1 MSNVLQKIFGQIET
15 KEQFDALRI
24 TIASPEEILSWS
36 HGEVKKPETI
46 NYHSM
51 KPEQE
56 GLFCQQIFGPAKD
69 YECACGK
76 YKRIK
81 YRGLICEKCG
91 VEVGSSSVRRERM
104 GHIKLAMPVAHTWFL
119 REGKIATLLNN
130 LPQKKLEQVI
140 SYDAYIV
147 IEPGLT
153 NLKQYD
159 VISEDDYQAAIEE
172 FGADA
177 FRVGIGAEGVREI
190 IAGMDMGDE
199 RTRLREELAETKS
212 ETKRRSLIKQLKL
225 VEAFLDSKTE
235 PAWMLP
241 DVIPVI
247 PPEMRPLV
255 TLDAGHV
262 AASDLNDLYRRVI
275 IRNNRLKKFMEMH
288 APDIIIRNEKRMLQ
302 EAVDSL
308 FDNGHKARPMVSQ
321 NRRPLKSLSDSLRGK
336 SGRFRMNMLGKR
348 VDYSGRSVIVSGPT
362 LKLHQVG
369 LPKTMALEL
378 FKPFVF
384 SRLMT
389 GGYANTLKTARK
401 MVENGE
407 DIVWEMLEKVIYQH
421 PVLLNRAPTLHRL
434 SLLAFEPVLIEGKA
448 IRLHPLV
455 CKGFNADF
463 DGDQM
468 SVHVPISLEAQLEA
482 RTLML
487 ASNNVLSPANGDPM
501 IVPSQ
506 DMVLGVYYISLIN
519 GEHDEKSP
527 RFANMD
533 EVKLALENKSIT
545 LHTPIIARINGKTE
559 KTTAGRMILGE
570 LLPKSENMPFSLVN
584 KVMPVSEI
592 KALLATTYERCGD
605 KEMILL
611 ADALKNTGFE
621 QAARSGISIGYD
633 DIVIPEEKKAMIA
646 ASEKTAEEIEDQ
658 YQNGLLSKGERYN
671 KLVDLWQTTTD
682 KLGDMAYAALGK
694 SSGDQWNSVYMM
706 ALSGARGSKRQIQQ
720 LAGMRGMMQKP
731 DGSIIEVP
739 IISNF
744 KEGLTMSE
752 YFTSTHGARKGMS
765 DTALKTAD
773 AGYLTRRLVELAQ
786 NTVITEHDCGT
797 SECIEAKPVYNG
809 SKIEVPLGDVVL
821 GRTAAEDIID
831 SKTKEVIVPKG
842 ELITKAASK
851 RINASDLKSAKVR
864 SVLTCCSD
872 GLCAKCYG
880 MDLSRNALV
889 HVGEA
894 VGVIAGQSIGEPGT
908 QLTLRTF
915 HIGGVATAAE
925 SSFIEVA
932 VPKDEK
938 AFIELQDVETAVNS
952 NGRFVVMSRKGHVVV
967 KDGNRSELSKTALPY
982 GALLVGKF
990 AKSTDAFV
998 VEASDKDQSIK
1009 IAEWDASAT
1018 AIIAETD
1025 GQVVYNDLIENV
1037 SFQDEADAQT
1047 SIVSRK
1053 VISWTGNTN
1062 KNLKPSIKLVDNK
1075 GDVISLGGKKVAEY
1089 LLPTHSVL
1097 GAKIIDKENIKRG
1110 DVIARIPVQAKGAG
1124 DITGGLPRVN
1134 ELLEVRRPSNP
1145 ALLSEIA
1152 GTVELKEIK
1161 NKMVITVES
1170 DPMQTIKDIDTEKR
1184 KVVVNDGAMV
1194 VKGDVLVDKTDDQDA
1209 IRANQDGKVYV
1220 YETTSIVDGQKQT
1233 RTTIDICDYV
1243 EYPVAKGA
1251 KLLVRTGDIVAK
1263 AEKLVDGDPVPQDIL
1278 RILGQ
1283 KALSTFMVEQIQQV
1297 YRLQG
1302 VTINDKH
1309 IEILI
1314 REMTRRVE
1322 ITDPGDTSFLMG
1334 QVVDRVDFEEE
1345 NARVIRD
1352 GNRPAKRSEVL
1363 VGLTRASLTSRS
1375 FISNAS
1381 FQQTTKVLVDAAIS
1395 GSTDK
1400 LVGINENLIVGRLIP
1415 IGTGA
1420 YVRRV
1425 REIAREEEKAE
1436 KLAREGNGQQQLMD
1450 L

>member
-1 MSNVLQKIFGQIET
+1 MTNMLQKIFGQIET

-46 NYHSM
+46 NYHSL
-51 KPEQE
+51 KPESE
-56 GLFCQQIFGPAKD
+56 GLFCQQIFGPVKD

-81 YRGLICEKCG
+81 FRGVVCERCG
-91 VEVGSSSVRRERM
+91 VEVGPSAVRRERM

-159 VISEDDYQAAIEE
+159 VISEDEYQAAVEE

-177 FRVGIGAEGVREI
+177 FHVGIGAEGVRSI
-190 IAGMDMGDE
+190 IANLDMGDE
-199 RTRLREELAETKS
+199 RTRLRAELAETKS
-212 ETKRRSLIKQLKL
+212 EAKRKSIIKQLKL
-225 VEAFLDSKTE
+225 VEAFLDSKTD

-241 DVIPVI
+241 DVLPVI
-247 PPEMRPLV
+247 PPDMRPLV

-275 IRNNRLKKFMEMH
+275 IRNNRLKRFMEMH
-288 APDIIIRNEKRMLQ
+288 APEIIVRNEKRMLQ

-348 VDYSGRSVIVSGPT
+348 VDYSGRSVIVSGPS

-369 LPKTMALEL
+369 LPKQMALEL

-384 SRLMT
+384 ARLLA
-389 GGYANTLKTARK
+389 GDYANTLKTARK

-407 DIVWEMLEKVIYQH
+407 DIVWEILEKVIYEH

-487 ASNNVLSPANGDPM
+487 SSNNVLSPANGEPM
-501 IVPSQ
+501 IVPTQ
-506 DMVLGVYYISLIN
+506 DMVLGVYYVSLMN
-519 GEHDEKSP
+519 GSVNEKSP

-533 EVKLALENKSIT
+533 EVKMALENKAIT
-545 LHTPIIARINGKTE
+545 LHTPIVARINGKRYE
-559 KTTAGRMILGE
+559 TTAGRMILGE
-570 LLPKSENMPFSLVN
+570 LLPKSDGMPFDLVN
-584 KVMPVSEI
+584 KVMPAGEI
-592 KALLATTYERCGD
+592 KKLLATTYERCGD
-605 KEMILL
+605 KAMIML

-621 QAARSGISIGYD
+621 QAARSGISIGFD
-633 DIVIPEEKKAMIA
+633 DIVIPKEKTEMIA
-646 ASEKTAEEIEDQ
+646 HANKAAAEIEKQ
-658 YQNGLLSKGERYN
+658 YQNGLLSGGERHN
-671 KLVDLWQTTTD
+671 KLIDLWQKTTD
-682 KLGDMAYAALGK
+682 ELGDKAYEALGK
-694 SSGDQWNSVYMM
+694 TEGDNWNSIYMM
-706 ALSGARGSKRQIQQ
+706 AVSKARGSKGQIQQ
-720 LAGMRGMMQKP
+720 VAGMRGMMQKP

-744 KEGLTMSE
+744 KEGLTMAE

-765 DTALKTAD
+765 DTALKTAE

-797 SECIEAKPVYNG
+797 TDYITAKPVYQG
-809 SKIEVPLGDVVL
+809 STLSVPLGDVVL
-821 GRTAAEDIID
+821 GRTAAHDIVHPL
-831 SKTKEVIVPKG
+831 TREVIVPAG
-842 ELITKAASK
+842 ELITKSAA
-851 RINASDLKSAKVR
+851 RQINESGLPSVDVR
-864 SVLTCCSD
+864 SVLTCHSD

-915 HIGGVATAAE
+915 HIGGIASGGAE
-925 SSFIEVA
+925 SHFIEMPVAGTLKLSGVNTITNSAGRVVVLSRNGEVA
-932 VPKDEK
+932 VVD
-938 AFIELQDVETAVNS
+938 A
-952 NGRFVVMSRKGHVVV
+952 KGN
-967 KDGNRSELSKTALPY
+967 KLFSAALPY
-982 GALLVGKF
+982 ASMLIKNDGDK
-990 AKSTDAFV
+990 
-998 VEASDKDQSIK
+998 VEKGEK
-1009 IAEWDASAT
+1009 VAEWDPYSNTILAEKDG
-1018 AIIAETD
+1018 IA
-1025 GQVVYNDLIENV
+1025 QFKDLIENV
-1037 SFQDEADAQT
+1037 SVQEEVDSMT
-1047 SIVSRK
+1047 GIVSHK
-1053 VISWTGNTN
+1053 VINWKANT
-1062 KNLKPSIKLVDNK
+1062 KKPLSPAITLVDEK
-1075 GDVISLGGKKVAEY
+1075 GNVVSLGGKKIAEY
-1089 LLPTHSVL
+1089 MLPTYSVL
-1097 GAKIIDKENIKRG
+1097 NVANGDKVVAG
-1110 DVIARIPVQAKGAG
+1110 DVLARIPVQTKRTS
-1124 DITGGLPRVN
+1124 DITGGLPRVE

-1145 ALLSEIA
+1145 ALLAEVD
-1152 GTVELKEIK
+1152 GTVELEDSKSKIIIRIE
-1161 NKMVITVES
+1161 
-1170 DPMQTIKDIDTEKR
+1170 PA
-1184 KVVVNDGAMV
+1184 DGSAPIEYAV
-1194 VKGDVLVDKTDDQDA
+1194 PKGT
-1209 IRANQDGKVYV
+1209 N
-1220 YETTSIVDGQKQT
+1220 
-1233 RTTIDICDYV
+1233 
-1243 EYPVAKGA
+1243 
-1251 KLLVRTGDIVAK
+1251 LLVRSGDMVRK
-1263 AEKLVDGDPVPQDIL
+1263 DEKLVDGDPVPQDIL

-1283 KALSTFMVEQIQQV
+1283 KVLAQFMVEQVQQV

-1302 VTINDKH
+1302 VSINDKH

-1322 ITDPGDTSFLMG
+1322 ITNPGDTGFLMG

-1345 NARVIRD
+1345 NARVARD
-1352 GNRPAKRSEVL
+1352 GGKVAEASQVL

-1425 REIAREEEKAE
+1425 REIAKEEEKAE
-1436 KLAREGNGQQQLMD
+1436 KLAREGGEQQQLLD
-1450 L
+1450 I

>member
-1 MSNVLQKIFGQIET
+1 MTNMLQKIFGQIET

-46 NYHSM
+46 NYHSL
-51 KPEQE
+51 KPEPD
-56 GLFCQQIFGPAKD
+56 GLFCQQIFGPIKD

-81 YRGLICEKCG
+81 YRGVICDRCG

-159 VISEDDYQAAIEE
+159 VISEDEYQKAVEE

-177 FRVGIGAEGVREI
+177 FHVGIGAEGVRNI
-190 IAGMDMGDE
+190 IANLDMGDE
-199 RTRLREELAETKS
+199 RTRLRAELAETKS
-212 ETKRRSLIKQLKL
+212 EAKRKGLIKQLKL
-225 VEAFLDSKTE
+225 VEAFLDSKTD

-241 DVIPVI
+241 DIIPVI
-247 PPEMRPLV
+247 PPDMRPLV

-275 IRNNRLKKFMEMH
+275 IRNNRLKRFIEMH
-288 APDIIIRNEKRMLQ
+288 APDIIVRNEKRMLQ

-336 SGRFRMNMLGKR
+336 SGRFRMNLLGKR
-348 VDYSGRSVIVSGPT
+348 VDYSGRSVIVSGPS

-369 LPKTMALEL
+369 LPKSMALEL

-384 SRLMT
+384 ARLLA
-389 GGYANTLKTARK
+389 GDYANTLKTARK

-407 DIVWEMLEKVIYQH
+407 DVVWEILEKVIHEH
-421 PVLLNRAPTLHRL
+421 PVLLNRAPSLHRL
-434 SLLAFEPVLIEGKA
+434 SMLAFEPVLIEGKA

-487 ASNNVLSPANGDPM
+487 SSNNVLSPANGEPM
-501 IVPSQ
+501 IVPTQ

-519 GEHDEKSP
+519 GEHTEKSP

-533 EVKLALENKSIT
+533 EVQLALENKTIT
-545 LHTPIIARINGKTE
+545 LHTPIIARINGKTY

-570 LLPKSENMPFSLVN
+570 LLPKSDNMPFDLVN
-584 KVMPVSEI
+584 KVMPVKEI
-592 KALLATTYERCGD
+592 KSLLATTYERCGD
-605 KEMILL
+605 KAMILL

-621 QAARSGISIGYD
+621 QAARSGISIGFD
-633 DIVIPEEKKAMIA
+633 DVVIPEEKKDLIA
-646 ASEKTAEEIEDQ
+646 ESEKAAEEIEDQ
-658 YQNGLLSKGERYN
+658 YQNGLLSAGERHN
-671 KLVDLWQTTTD
+671 KLIDLWQKTTD
-682 KLGDMAYAALGK
+682 KLGDLAYAALGK
-694 SSGDQWNSVYMM
+694 TTGDNWNSVLMM
-706 ALSGARGSKRQIQQ
+706 ALSGARGSKSQIKQ

-744 KEGLTMSE
+744 KEGLTMAE

-765 DTALKTAD
+765 DTALKTAE
-773 AGYLTRRLVELAQ
+773 AGYLTRRMVELAH
-786 NTVITEHDCGT
+786 NTAITEIDCGT
-797 SECIEAKPVYNG
+797 KDFITAKPVYQG
-809 SKIEVPLGDVVL
+809 STLSVALGDVVL
-821 GRTAAEDIID
+821 GRTAAHDIIHPI
-831 SKTKEVIVPKG
+831 TKEVIVKAG
-842 ELITKAASK
+842 DLITKAAAK
-851 RINASDLKSAKVR
+851 KINESGLPTVDVR
-864 SVLTCCSD
+864 SVLTCCSN

-894 VGVIAGQSIGEPGT
+894 VGLLAGQSIGEPGT

-915 HIGGVATAAE
+915 HIGGVAEGGAE
-925 SSFIEVA
+925 SHFIEV
-932 VPKDEK
+932 P
-938 AFIELQDVETAVNS
+938 VEGTVKFSGVNTIKNSAGRIVVLSRNAEVSIVNDKNETLFTS
-952 NGRFVVMSRKGHVVV
+952 N
-967 KDGNRSELSKTALPY
+967 LPY
-982 GALLVGKF
+982 ASMLIVNEGEKVEKGA
-990 AKSTDAFV
+990 
-998 VEASDKDQSIK
+998 K
-1009 IAEWDASAT
+1009 IAEWDPYSNT
-1018 AIIAETD
+1018 IIAEKD
-1025 GQVVYNDLIENV
+1025 GIVQFNDLIENISYQEEV
-1037 SFQDEADAQT
+1037 DST
-1047 SIVSRK
+1047 TGIVSRK
-1053 VISWTGNTN
+1053 VINWRANTKKALN
-1062 KNLKPSIKLVDNK
+1062 PSITLVNEK
-1075 GDVISLGGKKVAEY
+1075 GEVISLGGKKIAEY
-1089 LLPTHSVL
+1089 MLPMYSILNVSD
-1097 GAKIIDKENIKRG
+1097 GAKVSAG
-1110 DVIARIPVQAKGAG
+1110 DVLARIPVQSKRTS

-1145 ALLSEIA
+1145 ALLAEID
-1152 GTVELKEIK
+1152 GTIELEDAKSK
-1161 NKMVITVES
+1161 VIIRIIPDDGTAPFEY
-1170 DPMQTIKDIDTEKR
+1170 
-1184 KVVVNDGAMV
+1184 VVP
-1194 VKGDVLVDKTDDQDA
+1194 KGT
-1209 IRANQDGKVYV
+1209 N
-1220 YETTSIVDGQKQT
+1220 
-1233 RTTIDICDYV
+1233 
-1243 EYPVAKGA
+1243 
-1251 KLLVRTGDIVAK
+1251 LLVRSGDVVKK
-1263 AEKLVDGDPVPQDIL
+1263 AEKLVDGEPVPQDIL

-1283 KALSTFMVEQIQQV
+1283 KALATFMVEQIQQV

-1302 VTINDKH
+1302 VAINDKH

-1322 ITDPGDTSFLMG
+1322 ITNPGDTTFLTG
-1334 QVVDRVDFEEE
+1334 GIVDRVEFEEE
-1345 NARVIRD
+1345 NARVVRD
-1352 GNRPAKRSEVL
+1352 GGRPAEASQVL
-1363 VGLTRASLTSRS
+1363 VGLTRASLTSSS
-1375 FISNAS
+1375 FISNAA

-1400 LVGINENLIVGRLIP
+1400 LTGINENLIVGRLIP

-1420 YVRRV
+1420 YVHRV
-1425 REIAREEEKAE
+1425 REIAKEEEKAE
-1436 KLAREGNGQQQLMD
+1436 KLAREGGNQQQLLD

>member
-1 MSNVLQKIFGQIET
+1 MLQKIFGQIET

-51 KPEQE
+51 KPEAE
-56 GLFCQQIFGPAKD
+56 GLFCQQIFGPVKD

-81 YRGLICEKCG
+81 FRGIVCERCG
-91 VEVGSSSVRRERM
+91 VEVGPSSVRRERM

-159 VISEDDYQAAIEE
+159 VISEDEYQAAVEE

-177 FRVGIGAEGVREI
+177 FHVGIGAEGVRSI
-190 IAGMDMGDE
+190 IANLDMGDE
-199 RTRLREELAETKS
+199 RTRLRAELADTKS
-212 ETKRRSLIKQLKL
+212 EAKRKGLIKQLKL
-225 VEAFLDSKTE
+225 VEAFLDSKTD
-235 PAWMLP
+235 PAWMMP
-241 DVIPVI
+241 DIIPVI
-247 PPEMRPLV
+247 PPDMRPLV

-275 IRNNRLKKFMEMH
+275 IRNNRLKRFMEMH

-378 FKPFVF
+378 FRPFVYA
-384 SRLMT
+384 RLMA
-389 GGYANTLKTARK
+389 GDYANTIKTARK

-407 DIVWEMLEKVIYQH
+407 DIVWEILEKVIHEH
-421 PVLLNRAPTLHRL
+421 PVLLNRAPSLHRL

-455 CKGFNADF
+455 CAGFNADF

-487 ASNNVLSPANGDPM
+487 SSNNVLSPANGEPM

-506 DMVLGVYYISLIN
+506 DIVLGVYYISLIN

-533 EVKLALENKSIT
+533 EVQMALENKSIT
-545 LHTPIIARINGKTE
+545 MHTPIVARIKGKTY

-570 LLPKSENMPFSLVN
+570 LLPDSDNMPFDLVN
-584 KVMPVSEI
+584 KVMPVKEI

-605 KEMILL
+605 KAMIML

-621 QAARSGISIGYD
+621 QAARSGISIGFD
-633 DIVIPEEKKAMIA
+633 DIVIPEEKKTLIA
-646 ASEKTAEEIEDQ
+646 DSEKAAAEIEEQ
-658 YQNGLLSKGERYN
+658 YQNGLLSGGERYN
-671 KLVDLWQTTTD
+671 KLIDLWHKTTD

-694 SSGDQWNSVYMM
+694 TTGDNWNSVYMM

-797 SECIEAKPVYNG
+797 TDFITAKPVYQG
-809 SKIEVPLGDVVL
+809 STLSVALGDVVL
-821 GRTAAEDIID
+821 GRTAAHDIIHPI
-831 SKTKEVIVPKG
+831 TKEVIVPAG

-851 RINASDLKSAKVR
+851 QINESGLPSVDVR

-880 MDLSRNALV
+880 MDLSRNSLV

-894 VGVIAGQSIGEPGT
+894 VGVVAGQSIGEPGT

-915 HIGGVATAAE
+915 HIGGVASGGAE
-925 SSFIEVA
+925 SHFIEVP
-932 VPKDEK
+932 VSGTVK
-938 AFIELQDVETAVNS
+938 LSGVNTIKNS
-952 NGRFVVMSRKGHVVV
+952 AGRVVV
-967 KDGNRSELSKTALPY
+967 LSRNGKLTIVDEEGKELFSSNLPY
-982 GALLVGKF
+982 ASMLIINDGDKVEKGA
-990 AKSTDAFV
+990 
-998 VEASDKDQSIK
+998 K
-1009 IAEWDASAT
+1009 IAEWDPYSNT
-1018 AIIAETD
+1018 IIAEKD
-1025 GQVVYNDLIENV
+1025 GIVNFNDLIENV
-1037 SFQDEADAQT
+1037 SYQEEVDSMT
-1047 SIVSRK
+1047 GIVSRK
-1053 VISWTGNTN
+1053 VINWKTNT
-1062 KNLKPSIKLVDNK
+1062 KKALKPAVTLVNDK
-1075 GDVISLGGKKVAEY
+1075 GEVLSLGGKRIAEY
-1089 LLPTHSVL
+1089 LLPIYSILNV
-1097 GAKIIDKENIKRG
+1097 ANG
-1110 DVIARIPVQAKGAG
+1110 DHVVAGDILARIPVQTKRTG

-1134 ELLEVRRPSNP
+1134 ELLEVRRPTNP
-1145 ALLSEIA
+1145 ALLAEID
-1152 GTVELKEIK
+1152 GTIELEDAKSKIIIRIEP
-1161 NKMVITVES
+1161 T
-1170 DPMQTIKDIDTEKR
+1170 
-1184 KVVVNDGAMV
+1184 DGSAP
-1194 VKGDVLVDKTDDQDA
+1194 
-1209 IRANQDGKVYV
+1209 
-1220 YETTSIVDGQKQT
+1220 
-1233 RTTIDICDYV
+1233 V
-1243 EYPVAKGA
+1243 EYAVSKGTN
-1251 KLLVRTGDIVAK
+1251 LLVRSGDTVRK
-1263 AEKLVDGDPVPQDIL
+1263 ADKLVDGDPVPQDIL

-1283 KALSTFMVEQIQQV
+1283 KALATFMVEQIQQV

-1302 VTINDKH
+1302 VVINDKH

-1322 ITDPGDTSFLMG
+1322 ITNPGDTGFLMG
-1334 QVVDRVDFEEE
+1334 AVVDRVDFEEE
-1345 NARVIRD
+1345 NARVARD
-1352 GNRPAKRSEVL
+1352 GGRLAEASQVL

-1425 REIAREEEKAE
+1425 REIAKEEEKAE
-1436 KLAREGNGQQQLMD
+1436 KLAREGNAQQQLLD
-1450 L
+1450 I

>member
-1 MSNVLQKIFGQIET
+1 MSNMLQKIFGQIET

-36 HGEVKKPETI
+36 FGEVKKPETI
-46 NYHSM
+46 NYHSL
-51 KPEQE
+51 KPEAE
-56 GLFCQQIFGPAKD
+56 GLFCQQIFGPVKD

-81 YRGLICEKCG
+81 FRGVVCERCG
-91 VEVGSSSVRRERM
+91 VEVGPSAVRRERM

-153 NLKQYD
+153 NLKLYD
-159 VISEDDYQAAIEE
+159 VISEDEYQAAVEE

-177 FRVGIGAEGVREI
+177 FRVGIGAEGVRSI
-190 IAGMDMGDE
+190 IENLDMGDE
-199 RTRLREELAETKS
+199 RTRLRAELADTKS
-212 ETKRRSLIKQLKL
+212 ETKRKSIIKQLKL
-225 VEAFLDSKTE
+225 VEAFLDSKTN
-235 PAWMLP
+235 PAWMMP
-241 DVIPVI
+241 DIIPVI
-247 PPEMRPLV
+247 PPDMRPLV

-275 IRNNRLKKFMEMH
+275 IRNNRLKRFMEMH
-288 APDIIIRNEKRMLQ
+288 APDIIVRNEKRMLQ

-378 FKPFVF
+378 FKPFVYA
-384 SRLMT
+384 RLLA
-389 GGYANTLKTARK
+389 GDYANTLKTARK

-407 DIVWEMLEKVIYQH
+407 DVVWEILEKVIYEH

-455 CKGFNADF
+455 CSGFNADF

-487 ASNNVLSPANGDPM
+487 SSNNVLSPANGAPM

-519 GEHDEKSP
+519 GEHTDKSP

-533 EVKLALENKSIT
+533 EVKLALENKTIT
-545 LHTPIIARINGKTE
+545 LHTPIVARINGKTY

-570 LLPKSENMPFSLVN
+570 LLPKSDNMPFDLVN
-584 KVMPVSEI
+584 KVMPRSAI
-592 KALLATTYERCGD
+592 KSLLATTYERCGD
-605 KEMILL
+605 KAMILL
-611 ADALKNTGFE
+611 ADALKDTGFE

-646 ASEKTAEEIEDQ
+646 ESEKIAEEIEEQ
-658 YQNGLLSKGERYN
+658 YQNGLLSGGERYN
-671 KLVDLWQTTTD
+671 KLVDMWQKTTD

-694 SSGDQWNSVYMM
+694 STGDNWNSVHMM

-797 SECIEAKPVYNG
+797 TEFITAKPVYQG
-809 SKIEVPLGDVVL
+809 STLSVPLGDVVL
-821 GRTAAEDIID
+821 GRTAAHDIVHPL
-831 SKTKEVIVPKG
+831 TKEVIVPAG

-851 RINASDLKSAKVR
+851 AINESGLPSVDVR

-915 HIGGVATAAE
+915 HIGGIAAGGTD
-925 SSFIEVA
+925 SHFIEVPVA
-932 VPKDEK
+932 GRIKL
-938 AFIELQDVETAVNS
+938 IGVNTIKNS
-952 NGRFVVMSRKGHVVV
+952 AGRVVV
-967 KDGNRSELSKTALPY
+967 LSRNGKIAIVDDADKELFSCALPY
-982 GALLVGKF
+982 ASMLIVNDGDSVEKGAKV
-990 AKSTDAFV
+990 
-998 VEASDKDQSIK
+998 
-1009 IAEWDASAT
+1009 AEWDPYSNT
-1018 AIIAETD
+1018 IIAEAD
-1025 GQVVYNDLIENV
+1025 GTVNYNDLVENV
-1037 SFQDEADAQT
+1037 SFQEEVDSMT
-1047 SIVSRK
+1047 GIVSRK
-1053 VISWTGNTN
+1053 VINWKTNT
-1062 KNLKPSIKLVDNK
+1062 KKALKPAVTLVDASGN
-1075 GDVISLGGKKVAEY
+1075 VINLGGKKIAEY
-1089 LLPTHSVL
+1089 LLPIYSILNV
-1097 GAKIIDKENIKRG
+1097 ANG
-1110 DVIARIPVQAKGAG
+1110 DTVRAGDILARIPVQTKRTG

-1134 ELLEVRRPSNP
+1134 ELLEVRRPTNP
-1145 ALLSEIA
+1145 ALLAEID
-1152 GTVELKEIK
+1152 GTVDLEDAKSKIIIRIEP
-1161 NKMVITVES
+1161 T
-1170 DPMQTIKDIDTEKR
+1170 
-1184 KVVVNDGAMV
+1184 DGTAP
-1194 VKGDVLVDKTDDQDA
+1194 
-1209 IRANQDGKVYV
+1209 
-1220 YETTSIVDGQKQT
+1220 
-1233 RTTIDICDYV
+1233 V
-1243 EYPVAKGA
+1243 EYAVPKGTN
-1251 KLLVRTGDIVAK
+1251 LLVRSGDIVKK
-1263 AEKLVDGDPVPQDIL
+1263 ADKLVDGDPVPQDIL

-1283 KALSTFMVEQIQQV
+1283 KALATFMVDQIQQV

-1322 ITDPGDTSFLMG
+1322 VTNPGDTGFLMG

-1345 NARVIRD
+1345 NARVARD
-1352 GNRPAKRSEVL
+1352 GGRLAEASQVL

-1425 REIAREEEKAE
+1425 REIAKEEEKAE
-1436 KLAREGNGQQQLMD
+1436 RLAREGNAQQQLLD
-1450 L
+1450 I

>member
-1 MSNVLQKIFGQIET
+1 MTNMLQKIFGQIET

-51 KPEQE
+51 KPEPE
-56 GLFCQQIFGPAKD
+56 GLFCQQIFGPIKD

-81 YRGLICEKCG
+81 FRGVVCERCG
-91 VEVGSSSVRRERM
+91 VEVGSSTVRRERM

-153 NLKQYD
+153 SLKQYD
-159 VISEDDYQAAIEE
+159 VISEDEYQKAVEE

-177 FRVGIGAEGVREI
+177 FRVGIGAEGVRSI
-190 IAGMDMGDE
+190 IANLDMGDE
-199 RTRLREELAETKS
+199 RTRLRAELAETKS
-212 ETKRRSLIKQLKL
+212 DAKRKGLIKQLKL
-225 VEAFLDSKTE
+225 VEAFLESKTE

-241 DVIPVI
+241 DIIPVI
-247 PPEMRPLV
+247 PPDMRPLV

-275 IRNNRLKKFMEMH
+275 IRNNRLKRFMEMH
-288 APDIIIRNEKRMLQ
+288 APEIIVRNEKRMLQ

-348 VDYSGRSVIVSGPT
+348 VDYSGRSVIVSGPS

-369 LPKTMALEL
+369 LPKAMALEL
-378 FKPFVF
+378 FKPFVY
-384 SRLMT
+384 SRLMA

-407 DIVWEMLEKVIYQH
+407 DIVWEILEDVIHEH
-421 PVLLNRAPTLHRL
+421 PVLLNRQPTLHRL
-434 SLLAFEPVLIEGKA
+434 SMLAFEPVLIEGKA

-468 SVHVPISLEAQLEA
+468 AVHVPISLEAQLEA

-487 ASNNVLSPANGDPM
+487 SSNNVLSPANGEPM

-519 GEHDEKSP
+519 GEHTDKSP

-533 EVKLALENKSIT
+533 EVKMALENKSIT
-545 LHTPIIARINGKTE
+545 LHTPIVARINGKIY

-570 LLPKSENMPFSLVN
+570 LLPKSENMPFDLVN
-584 KVMPVSEI
+584 KVMPVGEI

-605 KEMILL
+605 KAMILL
-611 ADALKNTGFE
+611 ADALKDTGFE

-633 DIVIPEEKKAMIA
+633 DIVIPEEKKQIIA
-646 ASEKTAEEIEDQ
+646 ETEKAAEEIEQQ
-658 YQNGLLSKGERYN
+658 YQNGLLSGGEKHN
-671 KLVDLWQTTTD
+671 KLIDLWQNTTD
-682 KLGDMAYAALGK
+682 KIGDLAYAALGK
-694 SSGDQWNSVYMM
+694 TTGDHWNSVLMM

-720 LAGMRGMMQKP
+720 VAGMRGMMQKP

-744 KEGLTMSE
+744 KEGLTMAE

-797 SECIEAKPVYNG
+797 DEYITAKPVYQG
-809 SKIEVPLGDVVL
+809 STLAVPLGDVVL
-821 GRTAAEDIID
+821 GRTAAHDIVHPI
-831 SKTKEVIVPKG
+831 TKEVIVPAG
-842 ELITKAASK
+842 ELVTKAAARK
-851 RINASDLKSAKVR
+851 INESGLPSVDVR
-864 SVLTCCSD
+864 SVLTCHSD

-880 MDLSRNALV
+880 MDLSRQALV

-915 HIGGVATAAE
+915 HIGGVASGGAE
-925 SSFIEVA
+925 SHYIEVPVA
-932 VPKDEK
+932 GTVK
-938 AFIELQDVETAVNS
+938 LSGVNTIKNS
-952 NGRFVVMSRKGHVVV
+952 AGRVVV
-967 KDGNRSELSKTALPY
+967 LSRNGELTVVDAKGEKLFTTKLPY
-982 GALLVGKF
+982 ASMMIVNDGDTVEKGAKV
-990 AKSTDAFV
+990 
-998 VEASDKDQSIK
+998 
-1009 IAEWDASAT
+1009 AEWDPYSNT
-1018 AIIAETD
+1018 IIAEKD
-1025 GQVVYNDLIENV
+1025 GIVQFQDLIENISYQEEV
-1037 SFQDEADAQT
+1037 DST
-1047 SIVSRK
+1047 TGITSRK
-1053 VISWTGNTN
+1053 VINWKANTKKALN
-1062 KNLKPSIKLVDNK
+1062 PAITLVDEH
-1075 GDVISLGGKKVAEY
+1075 GQVISLGGKKIAEY
-1089 LLPTHSVL
+1089 LLPMYSILNVAN
-1097 GAKIIDKENIKRG
+1097 GATVAAG
-1110 DVIARIPVQAKGAG
+1110 DILARIPVQTKRTG

-1145 ALLSEIA
+1145 ALLAE
-1152 GTVELKEIK
+1152 
-1161 NKMVITVES
+1161 
-1170 DPMQTIKDIDTEKR
+1170 
-1184 KVVVNDGAMV
+1184 
-1194 VKGDVLVDKTDDQDA
+1194 
-1209 IRANQDGKVYV
+1209 
-1220 YETTSIVDGQKQT
+1220 VDG
-1233 RTTIDICDYV
+1233 TIELEDAKSKIIVRIVPDDGTAPV
-1243 EYPVAKGA
+1243 EYAVPKGTN
-1251 KLLVRTGDIVAK
+1251 LLVRSGDVVKK
-1263 AEKLVDGDPVPQDIL
+1263 ADKLIDGDPVPQDIL

-1283 KALSTFMVEQIQQV
+1283 KALATFMVEQIQQV

-1302 VTINDKH
+1302 VSINDKH

-1322 ITDPGDTSFLMG
+1322 ITDPGDTGFLMG
-1334 QVVDRVDFEEE
+1334 AVVDRVDFDEE
-1345 NARVIRD
+1345 NARVTHD
-1352 GNRPAKRSEVL
+1352 GGRPATASQVL

-1415 IGTGA
+1415 VGTGA

-1436 KLAREGNGQQQLMD
+1436 KLAREGNAQQQLLD
-1450 L
+1450 I

>member
-1 MSNVLQKIFGQIET
+1 MLQKVFGQIDN

-24 TIASPEEILSWS
+24 TIASPEQILSWS
-36 HGEVKKPETI
+36 KGEVKKPETI
-46 NYHSM
+46 NYHSL
-51 KPEQE
+51 KPEDE
-56 GLFCQQIFGPAKD
+56 GLFCQKIFGPVKD

-76 YKRIK
+76 YKRMK
-81 YRGLICEKCG
+81 NRGTICEKCG
-91 VEVGSSSVRRERM
+91 VEVGPSDVRRERM
-104 GHIKLAMPVAHTWFL
+104 GHIKLAVPVAHTWFL

-130 LPQKKLEQVI
+130 LPQKKLELVV
-140 SYDAYIV
+140 SYNAYIV

-153 NLKQYD
+153 SLKQYD
-159 VISEDDYQAAIEE
+159 VIDDDEYQAKKEE
-172 FGADA
+172 YGEDS
-177 FRVGIGAEGVREI
+177 FRVGIGAEGIREI
-190 IAGMDMGDE
+190 ISNLDMGDE
-199 RTRLREELAETKS
+199 RTRLRAELAETKS
-212 ETKRRSLIKQLKL
+212 ESKRKAIIKQLKL
-225 VEAFLDSKTE
+225 VESFLDSKTE

-241 DVIPVI
+241 DIIPVI

-275 IRNNRLKKFMEMH
+275 IRNNRLKKFMEMR

-348 VDYSGRSVIVSGPT
+348 VDYSGRSVITPGPT
-362 LKLHQVG
+362 LKMHQVG
-369 LPKTMALEL
+369 LPKMMALEL

-384 SRLMT
+384 ARLLN
-389 GGYANTLKTARK
+389 GNYANTLKTARK

-421 PVLLNRAPTLHRL
+421 PVLLNRAPSLHRL
-434 SLLAFEPVLIEGKA
+434 SLIAFEPVLIEGKA

-487 ASNNVLSPANGDPM
+487 STNNVLSPASGEPM
-501 IVPSQ
+501 TVLSQ
-506 DMVLGVYYISLIN
+506 DMVLGIYYISLMN
-519 GEHDEKSP
+519 GEHSEKSP
-527 RFANMD
+527 RFSGMD
-533 EVKLALENKSIT
+533 EVQLALQNKNIT
-545 LHTPIIARINGKTE
+545 LHTPIYARVNGKTYA
-559 KTTAGRMILGE
+559 TTAGRMILGE
-570 LLPKSENMPFSLVN
+570 LLPKTDKMPFDLVN
-584 KVMPVSEI
+584 KVMPSKEI

-621 QAARSGISIGYD
+621 QAARSGISIGFD
-633 DIVIPEEKKAMIA
+633 DVVIPEEKEEILAKANKA
-646 ASEKTAEEIEDQ
+646 AKEIEDQ
-658 YQNGLLSKGERYN
+658 YQNGLLSGGERHN
-671 KLVDLWQTTTD
+671 KLIDLWQKTTD
-682 KLGDMAYAALGK
+682 TLGDLAYATLGK
-694 SSGDQWNSVYMM
+694 TTGENWNSIHMM
-706 ALSGARGSKRQIQQ
+706 ALSGARGSKGQIQQ

-739 IISNF
+739 ITSNF

-765 DTALKTAD
+765 DTALKTAE

-797 SECIEAKPVYNG
+797 EDFITARPVYQG
-809 SKIEVPLGDVVL
+809 STLTVKLGDVVL
-821 GRTAAEDIID
+821 GRTAAHDVIHPV
-831 SKTKEVIVPKG
+831 TKEVIVKAG
-842 ELITKAASK
+842 ELITRAASK
-851 RINASDLKSAKVR
+851 QINDSGLPSVDVR
-864 SVLTCCSD
+864 SVLTCHSD

-889 HVGEA
+889 HVGEP

-915 HIGGVATAAE
+915 HIGGIAE
-925 SSFIEVA
+925 SSAESHYIEMPVA
-932 VPKDEK
+932 GKIK
-938 AFIELQDVETAVNS
+938 LSNVNTITNS
-952 NGRFVVMSRKGHVVV
+952 DGRIVVLSRNGEISVVDDKGA
-967 KDGNRSELSKTALPY
+967 KLFGCALPY
-982 GALLVGKF
+982 ASMLIVNEGDNVEKGAKV
-990 AKSTDAFV
+990 
-998 VEASDKDQSIK
+998 
-1009 IAEWDASAT
+1009 AEWDPYSNT
-1018 AIIAETD
+1018 IIAEKD
-1025 GQVVYNDLIENV
+1025 GIVAFNDLIENV
-1037 SFQDEADAQT
+1037 SLQEEVDAT
-1047 SIVSRK
+1047 TGIVSNK
-1053 VISWTGNTN
+1053 VINWKNNT
-1062 KNLKPSIKLVDNK
+1062 KKALKPAVTLVDDK
-1075 GDVISLGGKKVAEY
+1075 GNVISLGGKKIAEY
-1089 LLPTHSVL
+1089 LLPMYSVL
-1097 GAKIIDKENIKRG
+1097 NVSNGDKVVAG
-1110 DVIARIPVQAKGAG
+1110 DILARIPVQTKRTS
-1124 DITGGLPRVN
+1124 DITGGLPRVE
-1134 ELLEVRRPSNP
+1134 ELLEVRRPANP
-1145 ALLSEIA
+1145 ALLAEVD
-1152 GTVELKEIK
+1152 GTIELEDSK
-1161 NKMVITVES
+1161 NKIIIRIEP
-1170 DPMQTIKDIDTEKR
+1170 D
-1184 KVVVNDGAMV
+1184 DGTAP
-1194 VKGDVLVDKTDDQDA
+1194 
-1209 IRANQDGKVYV
+1209 
-1220 YETTSIVDGQKQT
+1220 
-1233 RTTIDICDYV
+1233 V
-1243 EYPVAKGA
+1243 EYAVPKGTN
-1251 KLLVRTGDIVAK
+1251 LLVRSGDTVKK
-1263 AEKLVDGDPVPQDIL
+1263 ADKLVDGEPVPQDIL

-1283 KALSTFMVEQIQQV
+1283 KALATFMVEQIQQV

-1322 ITDPGDTSFLMG
+1322 IANPGDTGFLMG

-1345 NARVIRD
+1345 NARVIHD
-1352 GNRPAKRSEVL
+1352 NGRPAEASQVL

-1395 GSTDK
+1395 GATDK

-1425 REIAREEEKAE
+1425 REIAKAEENAE
-1436 KLAREGNGQQQLMD
+1436 KLAREGKAHQQLLD
-1450 L
+1450 V

>member
-1 MSNVLQKIFGQIET
+1 MLQKIFGQIET

-51 KPEQE
+51 KPEAE
-56 GLFCQQIFGPAKD
+56 GLFCQQIFGPVKD

-81 YRGLICEKCG
+81 FRGVVCERCG
-91 VEVGSSSVRRERM
+91 VEVGSSAVRRERM

-159 VISEDDYQAAIEE
+159 VISEDEYQSAVEE

-177 FRVGIGAEGVREI
+177 FRVGIGAEGVRNI
-190 IAGMDMGDE
+190 IANLDMGDE
-199 RTRLREELAETKS
+199 RTRLRAELSETKS
-212 ETKRRSLIKQLKL
+212 EAKRKGIIKQLKL
-225 VEAFLDSKTE
+225 VESFLDSKTE

-241 DVIPVI
+241 DIIPVI
-247 PPEMRPLV
+247 PPDMRPLV

-275 IRNNRLKKFMEMH
+275 IRNNRLKRFMEMH

-384 SRLMT
+384 ARLMA
-389 GGYANTLKTARK
+389 GDYANTLKTARK

-407 DIVWEMLEKVIYQH
+407 DVVWEILEKVIHEH
-421 PVLLNRAPTLHRL
+421 PVLLNRAPSLHRL

-487 ASNNVLSPANGDPM
+487 SSNNVLSPANGEPM

-527 RFANMD
+527 RFATMD
-533 EVKLALENKSIT
+533 EVQLALENKSIT
-545 LHTPIIARINGKTE
+545 LHTPIVARIKGKTY

-570 LLPKSENMPFSLVN
+570 LLPDSDNMPFDLVN
-584 KVMPVSEI
+584 KVMPVKEI
-592 KALLATTYERCGD
+592 KSLLATTYERCGD
-605 KEMILL
+605 KAMIML

-633 DIVIPEEKKAMIA
+633 DIVIPEEKKTMIA
-646 ASEKTAEEIEDQ
+646 ESEHAAAEIEEQ
-658 YQNGLLSKGERYN
+658 YQNGLLSGGERYN
-671 KLVDLWQTTTD
+671 KLIDLWQKTTD

-694 SSGDQWNSVYMM
+694 SSGDKWNSVYMM

-739 IISNF
+739 IVSNF

-773 AGYLTRRLVELAQ
+773 AGYLTRRLVELSQ

-797 SECIEAKPVYNG
+797 TDFITAKPVYQG
-809 SKIEVPLGDVVL
+809 STLSVALGDVVL
-821 GRTAAEDIID
+821 GRTAAHDVVHPI
-831 SKTKEVIVPKG
+831 TKEVIVPAG
-842 ELITKAASK
+842 ELITKAAAK
-851 RINASDLKSAKVR
+851 QINESGLPSVDVR

-894 VGVIAGQSIGEPGT
+894 VGVVAGQSIGEPGT

-915 HIGGVATAAE
+915 HIGGIAAGGAE
-925 SSFIEVA
+925 SHFIEVP
-932 VPKDEK
+932 VSGTIK
-938 AFIELQDVETAVNS
+938 LSGVNTIKNS
-952 NGRFVVMSRKGHVVV
+952 AGRVVV
-967 KDGNRSELSKTALPY
+967 LSRNGKLAVVDAEGKELFSSNLPY
-982 GALLVGKF
+982 ASMLIVNDGDSVEKGAKV
-990 AKSTDAFV
+990 
-998 VEASDKDQSIK
+998 
-1009 IAEWDASAT
+1009 AEWDPYSNT
-1018 AIIAETD
+1018 IIAEKD
-1025 GQVVYNDLIENV
+1025 GIVNFNDLVENV
-1037 SFQDEADAQT
+1037 SYQEEVDSMT
-1047 SIVSRK
+1047 GIVSRK
-1053 VISWTGNTN
+1053 VINWKTNT
-1062 KNLKPSIKLVDNK
+1062 KKALKPAVTLVDEK
-1075 GDVISLGGKKVAEY
+1075 GNVISLGGKKIAEY
-1089 LLPTHSVL
+1089 LLPIYSVL
-1097 GAKIIDKENIKRG
+1097 NVANGDKVVAG
-1110 DVIARIPVQAKGAG
+1110 DVLARIPVQTKRTG

-1134 ELLEVRRPSNP
+1134 ELLEVRRPTNP
-1145 ALLSEIA
+1145 ALLAEID
-1152 GTVELKEIK
+1152 GTIELEDAK
-1161 NKMVITVES
+1161 NKIIIRIEPT
-1170 DPMQTIKDIDTEKR
+1170 
-1184 KVVVNDGAMV
+1184 DGTAPIEYAV
-1194 VKGDVLVDKTDDQDA
+1194 PKGT
-1209 IRANQDGKVYV
+1209 N
-1220 YETTSIVDGQKQT
+1220 
-1233 RTTIDICDYV
+1233 
-1243 EYPVAKGA
+1243 
-1251 KLLVRTGDIVAK
+1251 LLVRSGDIVKK

-1283 KALSTFMVEQIQQV
+1283 KALATFMVEQIQQV

-1302 VTINDKH
+1302 VVINDKH

-1322 ITDPGDTSFLMG
+1322 ITNPGDTGFLMG

-1345 NARVIRD
+1345 NARVARD
-1352 GNRPAKRSEVL
+1352 NGKLAEASQVL

-1381 FQQTTKVLVDAAIS
+1381 FQQTTKVLVDAAIG

-1425 REIAREEEKAE
+1425 REIAKEEEKAE
-1436 KLAREGNGQQQLMD
+1436 RLAREGNGQQQLLD
-1450 L
+1450 I